1 MAKATAV
8 RIVRVPQPVM
18 VRGGSLARRG
28 RSAVR
33 AVGRGVRRVASKAG
47 DQKHLTGAL
56 IGAAGFGLLRRY
68 APSVITTLSVA
79 GLPPEIVGGAVLL
92 IAGGSNRMARHAA
105 TGLLAVGVAQLV
117 QSFGGTSG
125 VY

>member
-8 RIVRVPQPVM
+8 RIVRVPQPVY
-18 VRGGSLARRG
+18 VRGGAMATRG
-28 RSAVR
+28 RKAVR
-33 AVGRGVRRVASKAG
+33 AVGRGVRRMASAAG
-47 DQKHLTGAL
+47 DSKHLTGAL
-56 IGAAGFGLLRRY
+56 LGAAGFGLLRRY
-68 APSVITTLSVA
+68 APSVVTTLTVG

-92 IAGGSNRMARHAA
+92 FAGKGNRMARHAA